1 MGMHWSEHSVEIAAP
16 IETSFEAIVDYE
28 TFPSWQDAVDSVE
41 VLSRTKDGLGEDV
54 RLYIDAKVKKIDYT
68 LRYRYSRPTEIE
80 WDFVTGNGM
89 RDVDG
94 VYTFEELGPDRT
106 RATYKLGADPAIPV
120 PGMVLRRTHK
130 QLVKRSVEDLKNE
143 AERRYAAAGA
153 AAAPDPAPAPAPVA
167 EAPAPAAEESAIPRA
182 ADGPAPKPPAEEWQ
196 PKAVREQSARAG
208 SSGRSGDSSHGSL
221 AELPGALVGK
231 GLSVAGSAARSGRE
245 AAETA
250 AKTGFDIAQNV
261 AARIEKRIGR
271 ERD

>member
-1 MGMHWSEHSVEIAAP
+1 MGMNWAEHSVEIAAP
-16 IETSFEAIVDYE
+16 IQTSFEAIVDYE

-54 RLYIDAKVKKIDYT
+54 RLYVDAKVKKIDYT

-130 QLVKRSVEDLKNE
+130 QLVKRSVEDLKRE

-153 AAAPDPAPAPAPVA
+153 ATPPDPAPAPT
-167 EAPAPAAEESAIPRA
+167 PAVEEPAIPPA
-182 ADGPAPKPPAEEWQ
+182 ADGPAPKPPAEEWK
-196 PKAVREQSARAG
+196 PKAVREPPASPG
-208 SSGRSGDSSHGSL
+208 SSGRSGASSHGSL

-250 AKTGFDIAQNV
+250 AKTGIDIAQDV

>member
-1 MGMHWSEHSVEIAAP
+1 MGMNWAEHSVEIAAP

-54 RLYIDAKVKKIDYT
+54 KLYIDAKVKKIDYT
-68 LRYRYSRPTEIE
+68 LHYRYSRPTEIE

-89 RDVDG
+89 RNVDG

-130 QLVKRSVEDLKNE
+130 QLVKRSVEDLKKE
-143 AERRYAAAGA
+143 AERRYA
-153 AAAPDPAPAPAPVA
+153 AAAPDPAPAAETPAPVA
-167 EAPAPAAEESAIPRA
+167 KSPGPAAEEPAIPPA
-182 ADGPAPKPPAEEWQ
+182 AAGPAPMPPAEEWQ
-196 PKAVREQSARAG
+196 PKAVREQPAPAG

-250 AKTGFDIAQNV
+250 AKTGIDIAQEV

>member
-1 MGMHWSEHSVEIAAP
+1 
-16 IETSFEAIVDYE
+16 
-28 TFPSWQDAVDSVE
+28 
-41 VLSRTKDGLGEDV
+41 
-54 RLYIDAKVKKIDYT
+54 
-68 LRYRYSRPTEIE
+68 
-80 WDFVTGNGM
+80 M

-94 VYTFEELGPDRT
+94 VYTLEELGPDRT
-106 RATYKLGADPAIPV
+106 RATYKLGADPEIPV

-250 AKTGFDIAQNV
+250 AKTGFDIAQKV
-261 AARIEKRIGR
+261 ASRIEKRIGR